1 MQAITCMH
9 AAASEISPWSPAAER
24 LLDAAMRVFARVG
37 ISGATTREIAKEAG
51 VNEVTLFRNFQNK
64 QGLLSEV
71 LKRAFLPSDEVGLK
85 GFSVRDGA
93 TLEEVLMDF
102 AAVDFERKRRNIA
115 LIRVLVGDVHNLG
128 EQESEVLKEIFQP
141 WKRELAT
148 RLTEAKELGLVRDDA
163 NPVIVV
169 DQLVAMVFVGA
180 LRCGTMKCSDYS
192 PETYLKA
199 CVETLARGIAAEP
212 QKRRRRP

>member
-1 MQAITCMH
+1 MH
-9 AAASEISPWSPAAER
+9 SAASAETTSWSPAAER

-71 LKRAFLPSDEVGLK
+71 LKRVFLSSGENSRKGL
-85 GFSVRDGA
+85 SVVTGA
-93 TLEEVLMDF
+93 SVEEVLMDF
-102 AAVDFERKRRNIA
+102 AAEDFERKRRNIA

-141 WKRELAT
+141 WKRELAA
-148 RLTEAKELGLVRDDA
+148 RLTEAKERGLIREDV

-169 DQLVAMVFVGA
+169 DQLVALTFVGA
-180 LRCGTMKCSDYS
+180 LRCGTINKTPGYS

-212 QKRRRRP
+212 KKRRRRP